1 MLHSS
6 FFLFLAAYL
15 ISFSLA
21 SGIHEIQRM
30 HLQKPEYLGIKPGNN
45 QAANEMRKT
54 LAMEVL
60 LQQKDKRINCVR
72 ILHLIVN
79 DVDYEEATANRPPVQ
94 DNEDEFSSFSSITGS
109 EWHINTDDLSTG
121 GMASVFEK
129 ISREIE
135 EMNATRPN
143 SQPIFSNSGVSNIKP
158 VSNNT
163 QRVSEVPFIEG
174 DGFTVAY
181 SNSAPKKPRRKV
193 VVEYGGNLPN
203 SRCLDNVKCSFRT
216 SKAKVDGV
224 LVDIKD
230 IRNGQTIRK
239 GKWELMNDNGDL
251 KITGPYD
258 ANGSKSPSR
267 EDDVVIMDSY

>member
-1 MLHSS
+1 
-6 FFLFLAAYL
+6 
-15 ISFSLA
+15 
-21 SGIHEIQRM
+21 M

-94 DNEDEFSSFSSITGS
+94 DNEYEISSFSSFTGS

-143 SQPIFSNSGVSNIKP
+143 KQPIFSSPVVSNVKP
-158 VSNNT
+158 VSTNT
-163 QRVSEVPFIEG
+163 QCVSQVPFVEG

-181 SNSAPKKPRRKV
+181 SNSAPKNPRRKV
-193 VVEYGGNLPN
+193 VVESGGNLPN
-203 SRCLDNVKCSFRT
+203 SRCLDNVKCSFST

-230 IRNGQTIRK
+230 IRK
-239 GKWELMNDNGDL
+239 G
-251 KITGPYD
+251 
-258 ANGSKSPSR
+258 ANYQEGKMGIN
-267 EDDVVIMDSY
+267 E